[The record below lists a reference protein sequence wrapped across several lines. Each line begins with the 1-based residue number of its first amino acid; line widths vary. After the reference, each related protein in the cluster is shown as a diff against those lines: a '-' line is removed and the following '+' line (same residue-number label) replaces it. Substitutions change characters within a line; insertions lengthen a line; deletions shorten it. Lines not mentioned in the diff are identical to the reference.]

1 MSTSTDRDTSESG
14 GSNWEIACDRAA
26 KLIDERKFR
35 EGLVWIDNADFKT
48 VLLRH
53 YPELADTGLANVQ
66 DAFEPWDTD
75 ERLDPNRHPHRAY
88 IKELKAD
95 PWRGDRFR

>member
-1 MSTSTDRDTSESG
+1 LD
-14 GSNWEIACDRAA
+14 
-26 KLIDERKFR
+26 
-35 EGLVWIDNADFKT
+35 WIDDADFKT

-66 DAFEPWDTD
+66 NAFEPRDPG
-75 ERLDPNRHPHRAY
+75 ERLDPDRHPLRAY